1 MTAQIAKIMLVFLF
15 AWTLVSAG
23 GTFCCDSSGK
33 KNNSHNDLYGNE
45 YERTPMMKKK
55 EKIENLES
63 QAEEK
68 IAREDENNL
77 HNKHKEEKKSTSLL
91 KLKKHST
98 SKYDNTETV
107 ITNKTSQGTKEKIKR
122 ADGNS
127 LHNKQKEKKKNDDL
141 IDVEKPFYYNT
152 DTVIANRPTQ
162 NMRNEIEPFENEQYY
177 DMPIK
182 IFEQTP
188 KHSNTKI
195 LMGIS

>member
-1 MTAQIAKIMLVFLF
+1 MYHQ
-15 AWTLVSAG
+15 
-23 GTFCCDSSGK
+23 
-33 KNNSHNDLYGNE
+33 
-45 YERTPMMKKK
+45 
-55 EKIENLES
+55 
-63 QAEEK
+63 Q
-68 IAREDENNL
+68 
-77 HNKHKEEKKSTSLL
+77 
-91 KLKKHST
+91 
-98 SKYDNTETV
+98 
-107 ITNKTSQGTKEKIKR
+107 TSQGTKEKIKC

-182 IFEQTP
+182 IFVFECLGVC
-188 KHSNTKI
+188 SKI